1 MELSKT
7 PSLVLL
13 AFLGLGLTACK
24 QNCDPVQKSSVSGA
38 SIAVNTSATSA
49 NDQCAT
55 GSSNG
60 SDNGSQTT
68 PDPEP
73 KPPVTPPPTPPRE
86 PATEAKYPLLWEAKV
101 KGSSAWS
108 DYVYKV
114 IREEEANRLMQG
126 SDDMAK
132 FCPRYNTLSNEERV
146 NFWGLLISAIT
157 KYESAYSPV
166 SRMRETTM
174 GTDPVTGQPVYSEGL
189 LQLSYQDTQWA
200 SYCEFDWSKDKNLSP
215 TDPRKTILDPY
226 KNLRCGIKIFAR
238 QVANKGLISVKSGAY
253 WAVLI
258 PGGKYTKVDEIAALT
273 KKMPGCQ

>member
-7 PSLVLL
+7 ASLVLL
-13 AFLGLGLTACK
+13 ALGLTACK
-24 QNCDPVQKSSVSGA
+24 QNCDPAQNSSVSGA
-38 SIAVNTSATSA
+38 SMAVNTSAASA
-49 NDQCAT
+49 SDQCST
-55 GSSNG
+55 GASNNPN
-60 SDNGSQTT
+60 NGSQTT

-73 KPPVTPPPTPPRE
+73 PVISPPPPRQ
-86 PATEAKYPLLWEAKV
+86 PAAEAKYPLLWEAKV
-101 KGSSAWS
+101 KGSAAWS
-108 DYVYKV
+108 EYVYKV

-132 FCPRYNTLSNEERV
+132 FCPRYNTLTNEERV